1 MSAEVMDGEI
11 VRRWCR
17 LNTEALAQARLWVEV
32 ACCDG
37 GPAPLLIGVE

>member
-1 MSAEVMDGEI
+1 MSAEVMDGEV

-17 LNTEALAQARLWVEV
+17 LNTEALAQARPWVEV
-32 ACCDG
+32 VCYDG